1 MVVVHLREGG
11 YRIKKWQDIQDQ
23 FVDYVA
29 VAVRSWHLKGV
40 GALLPNV
47 QWIGKAN
54 QWGGGAVGVV
64 ESLTVPCNFGRSK
77 KLAIPT
83 GF

>member
-1 MVVVHLREGG
+1 MVVVHLKEGG
-11 YRIKKWQDIQDQ
+11 CKTEKWQDIQHQ

-29 VAVRSWHLKGV
+29 VAVRSWHLKGA

-47 QWIGKAN
+47 HWIGGVN
-54 QWGGGAVGVV
+54 HRDGRAVGV
-64 ESLTVPCNFGRSK
+64 ESPTVPCNLGRSK
-77 KLAIPT
+77 KPAIPM